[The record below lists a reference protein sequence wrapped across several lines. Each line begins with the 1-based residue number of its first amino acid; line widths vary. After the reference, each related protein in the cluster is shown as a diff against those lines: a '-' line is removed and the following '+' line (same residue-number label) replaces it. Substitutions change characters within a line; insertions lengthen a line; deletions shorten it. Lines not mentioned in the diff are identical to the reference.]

1 LAFGNVRLEEP
12 KQLSMRPITVV
23 DINKFG
29 GSIMRGAKFLAI
41 SLGLLFTG
49 AQAVRADQVTTVR
62 QETVTTPTI
71 IAPLPVIASPVAS
84 QVTTTTTTVAPEPVM
99 KRTLIMSSRPV
110 SSSSSVVLTAEQ
122 MRLNEDYSRR
132 LSALRS
138 QIDLGLRKGFISQR
152 EADRLFSEQ
161 SDLDCLEASVRS
173 EGFPKFDSDS
183 LEKRINLFNVKVS
196 NILTDGMRTAG
207 VGSFQ

>member
-1 LAFGNVRLEEP
+1 
-12 KQLSMRPITVV
+12 M
-23 DINKFG
+23 
-29 GSIMRGAKFLAI
+29 AI